1 MDRKLLSLI
10 SFGGVFSKGQLSR
23 SSAETEQD
31 RL

>member
-1 MDRKLLSLI
+1 MDRKPLSLI

-23 SSAETEQD
+23 SSAETEKD